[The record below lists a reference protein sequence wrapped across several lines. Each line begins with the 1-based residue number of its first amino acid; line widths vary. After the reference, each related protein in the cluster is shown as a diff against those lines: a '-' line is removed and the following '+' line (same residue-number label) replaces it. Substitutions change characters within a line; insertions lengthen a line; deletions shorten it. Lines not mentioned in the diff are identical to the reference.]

1 MFTPPRGLA
10 LIFHAYGHPAILST
24 HPTTLEITT
33 GHELTHR
40 GDCVV
45 AVKSS
50 SAVRDLPV
58 DLKRV
63 LSSSGGRGRLRL
75 QVGSFEFTVEGKGDP
90 RLSFSHETD
99 LVVRK
104 SGFVSDRTLMIH
116 ADKSSM
122 DIPRDMVRLLQ
133 DPTSRVMVEISAIDG
148 GRRSAE
154 RLV

>member
-1 MFTPPRGLA
+1 MKCSHIFWVFHS
-10 LIFHAYGHPAILST
+10 IFHAYGHPAVLST

-33 GHELTHR
+33 SHELTHR

-58 DLKRV
+58 GLKRV
-63 LSSSGGRGRLRL
+63 LSSSSGRGRLRL
-75 QVGSFEFTVEGKGDP
+75 EVGGFEFMVEGRGDP
-90 RLSFSHETD
+90 RLTFSHQTD

-104 SGFVSDRTLMIH
+104 SGFISDRTLMIH
-116 ADKSSM
+116 TDKSSM

-133 DPTSRVMVEISAIDG
+133 DPTARVTVEISAIDR
-148 GRRSAE
+148 GR
-154 RLV
+154 L

>member
-1 MFTPPRGLA
+1 MKLSRLFRVFP

-24 HPTTLEITT
+24 HPSTLEITT
-33 GHELTHR
+33 THELTRR

-50 SAVRDLPV
+50 RAVRNLPE

-63 LSSSGGRGRLRL
+63 LSSSRGRGRLALR
-75 QVGSFEFTVEGKGDP
+75 VGPFEFTVEGRGDP
-90 RLSFSHETD
+90 RLTFLHDTD

-104 SGFVSDRTLMIH
+104 SAFISDRTLMIH
-116 ADKSSM
+116 ADKSSI

-133 DPTSRVMVEISAIDG
+133 DANNRVTVEISATDAG
-148 GRRSAE
+148 
-154 RLV
+154 LL